1 MASPCSM
8 APWVGPVPH
17 RPTMPRLTAP
27 PCRAPCFGPAA
38 PSVPRA
44 PRSALSSLPRRRAAR
59 AAADSS
65 LQDDA
70 LSSDEDLDSAYG
82 PSSIASLLNEANLQT
97 SSC

>member
-8 APWVGPVPH
+8 APWMGPVPH

-44 PRSALSSLPRRRAAR
+44 PRSA
-59 AAADSS
+59 
-65 LQDDA
+65 
-70 LSSDEDLDSAYG
+70 EDLDSAYG